1 MLSIIKRRLQD
12 MKTVAALLEG
22 AEDIAHQRGEQAIA
36 EEHLLLSAVALEDG
50 TAKQALLQAGVNPAA
65 LEQAID
71 KQAENALN
79 AMGIDVSAFAD
90 AAERSKLRPC
100 AVSEAKKLFFPANPS
115 AQSTMKRLSKKSRF
129 FRPDSLV
136 SAEVLA
142 AICETEHGVVARAFK
157 LLGADS
163 AKIKRFALTI
173 AAR

>member
-1 MLSIIKRRLQD
+1 MLNIYKRRLRD

-22 AEDIAHQRGEQAIA
+22 AEGIAHQRGEQAIA

-50 TAKQALLQAGVNPAA
+50 TAKQALLQAGIDPAA

-79 AMGIDVSAFAD
+79 AMGIDVSAFAG
-90 AAERSKLRPC
+90 AAEPRRSPAGKI
-100 AVSEAKKLFFPANPS
+100 SEAKKQLFPANPS

-129 FRPDSLV
+129 FRSESLI